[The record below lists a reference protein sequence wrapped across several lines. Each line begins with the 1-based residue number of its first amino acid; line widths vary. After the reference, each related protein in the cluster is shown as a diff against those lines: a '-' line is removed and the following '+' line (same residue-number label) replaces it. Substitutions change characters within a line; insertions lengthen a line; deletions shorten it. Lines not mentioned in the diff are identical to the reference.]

1 MNYIIYKAYRHEDFD
16 LELLWDYSTLPHH
29 IRYDIYVYIYTYQ
42 STSKICFFCYIATY
56 MARSRICACTEINK
70 MTREQSGII
79 KEE

>member
-29 IRYDIYVYIYTYQ
+29 IRYDIYTYLL
-42 STSKICFFCYIATY
+42 TKALLKYVIFCYIATY